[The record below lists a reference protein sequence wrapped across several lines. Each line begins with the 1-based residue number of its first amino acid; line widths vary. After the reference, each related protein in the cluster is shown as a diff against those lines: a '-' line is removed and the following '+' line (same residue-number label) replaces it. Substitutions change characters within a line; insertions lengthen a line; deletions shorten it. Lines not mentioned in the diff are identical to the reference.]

1 VLLGKGFLLLE
12 IASMPRIPK
21 PFPWRDGWYTDAG
34 GKRTRLLD
42 KSASFSAP
50 QTALRQHLNDLD
62 KNGGRAHGK
71 LTVAELIALFLDT
84 VQVENAE
91 QTYIQYQRWLARFAK
106 VHGSQQASQI
116 TTMDGQQFKNKLLAA
131 TCPTTKKPYMPRT
144 INSGLIV
151 LKRCWN
157 WAIDTES
164 FGLTK
169 NPFRKIKLLP
179 EKGRERIATD
189 EEFRKLLRHSDALFR
204 QVLLCLRFMP
214 IRPQDLR
221 TLQWQGENEVDFA
234 NHCWIIRIDKT
245 TKTRKN
251 KQPKIVMMP
260 PFVEQLLQW
269 RQAQSA
275 SPFVFVNEDGNQWTK
290 DTLSLR
296 MRRLRDRAS
305 IEADA
310 NGEHIVL
317 YTNRHTYMTK
327 AASVMTPPELQAL
340 AGHTDYRTTKRY
352 VHLAQQQK
360 VLTDAARRAVDAL
373 RPQPRSGK

>member
-1 VLLGKGFLLLE
+1 
-12 IASMPRIPK
+12 
-21 PFPWRDGWYTDAG
+21 
-34 GKRTRLLD
+34 
-42 KSASFSAP
+42 
-50 QTALRQHLNDLD
+50 LNEQDQ
-62 KNGGRAHGK
+62 NGGRARPS

-84 VQVENAE
+84 VRVENSGP
-91 QTYIQYQRWLARFAK
+91 TYDQYRRWLSKFAK
-106 VHGSQQASQI
+106 VHGSQQARQI
-116 TTMDGQQFKNKLLAA
+116 TTLDGQQFKNKLLTA

-144 INSGLIV
+144 INSGLIA

-164 FGLTK
+164 LGLTK

-179 EKGRERIATD
+179 EKGRERIASE

-221 TLQWQGENEVDFA
+221 TLRWQGENEVDFD
-234 NHCWIIRIDKT
+234 NHYWIIRNDKT
-245 TKTRKN
+245 LKTRKN
-251 KQPKIVMMP
+251 KQPRIVMMP
-260 PFVEQLLQW
+260 PFVEQLL
-269 RQAQSA
+269 RRRKAHSR
-275 SPFVFVNEDGNQWTK
+275 SPLVFVNENGNQWTK
-290 DTLSLR
+290 DALALR
-296 MRRLRDRAS
+296 MRRLRDRAG
-305 IEADA
+305 IKPDA
-310 NGEHIVL
+310 NGEQVVL

-340 AGHTDYRTTKRY
+340 AGHADYRTTKRY

-360 VLTDAARRAVDAL
+360 VLADVARRAVNAL